1 VAQRSEKVLDYLRA
15 NSLPFEILL
24 DEGREVT
31 KRYGVWHRIGL
42 DAWNIARPAL
52 FIIDRD
58 GVVRY
63 IYVGR
68 TQDEFADPDEISRAL
83 DMTGVRVRL

>member
-1 VAQRSEKVLDYLRA
+1 VLDYLRE

-24 DEGREVT
+24 DERREVSR
-31 KRYGVWHRIGL
+31 RYGVWHRIGL

-68 TQDEFADPDEISRAL
+68 TQEEFADPDEISRAL
-83 DMTGVRVRL
+83 DLVA